1 MVNSTVYTMTLIATD
16 LGGNKTS
23 RTVKGVIYDDI
34 VPEFVVTIPV
44 TGGSLNAPVLSYK
57 LDEILSRCTIIWEP
71 VSVADDSTHNVVLK
85 DMELSLGVFNKK
97 NFINQSALI
106 DGVMYRLLIYAAD
119 RAENELEIGR
129 ASCRERV

>member
-1 MVNSTVYTMTLIATD
+1 MLVNNTVYTMTLIATD

-44 TGGSLNAPVLSYK
+44 TGGSLNKPVLSYK

-71 VSVADDSTHNVVLK
+71 VSVADDSIHNVELK
-85 DMELSLGVFNKK
+85 DIELLSL
-97 NFINQSALI
+97 IHI
-106 DGVMYRLLIYAAD
+106 
-119 RAENELEIGR
+119 
-129 ASCRERV
+129 